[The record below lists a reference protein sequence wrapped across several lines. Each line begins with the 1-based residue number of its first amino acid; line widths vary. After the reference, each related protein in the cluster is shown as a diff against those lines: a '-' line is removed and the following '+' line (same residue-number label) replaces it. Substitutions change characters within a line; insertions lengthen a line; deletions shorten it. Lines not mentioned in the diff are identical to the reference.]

1 MYLHIGNDKIIKK
14 ENIIGIFDY
23 EGLKKEETLKK
34 VLEKIQQ
41 TCKIEDISQQNP
53 KTMIMVKENDKI
65 KVYLSNISSLTLAK
79 RNRY

>member
-23 EGLKKEETLKK
+23 EGLQQQESLKK
-34 VLEKIQQ
+34 VLDKIKEN
-41 TCKIEDISQQNP
+41 CKIEDISNQNP
-53 KTMIMVKENDKI
+53 KTMIMVKEKDKI
-65 KVYLSNISSLTLAK
+65 KVYLSNISSVTLAK